1 MKTEFKIFIRS
12 LTSYLMTFTGALIV
26 LWFVFVVVTSILGL
40 RYYSGQS
47 MELMI
52 FLFIMGIVVI
62 GIASV
67 INISLSI
74 DLIAEAKMKELKFT
88 DRYEEF
94 GKKMVKYGSGVIGV
108 LVIAVLIG
116 DYFIH
121 ERKLEEFKSTTS
133 ELIEAHQANLE
144 NVFSYLEDTS
154 QILKIVDVLSTV
166 NRSSDDV
173 SSVELIF
180 FKDVLGKGNFIRY
193 WDGMKS
199 DYLINQELENQVI
212 ILSEEEK
219 QLVQELLEG
228 KKTGVHVLEL
238 EKGELRGYYPLSKNG
253 KIMVIQV
260 IPRFVSSGG
269 RRW

>member
-1 MKTEFKIFIRS
+1 MKTEFKIFIRT
-12 LTSYLMTFTGALIV
+12 LTSYLMTFTGSLIV

-40 RYYSGQS
+40 RYYSGYS

-88 DRYEEF
+88 YKYEEF
-94 GKKMVKYGSGVIGV
+94 AKNMIKYGLGVIGV
-108 LVIAVLIG
+108 LVIAVLMG

-121 ERKLEEFKSTTS
+121 KRKLEEFKSTTS
-133 ELIEAHQANLE
+133 EIVEAHEANLE

-154 QILKIVDVLSTV
+154 QILKIMDVLSTV

-180 FKDVLGKGNFIRY
+180 FVNVLGKENFIRY

-199 DYLINQELENQVI
+199 DYLISHELENQVI

-219 QLVQELLEG
+219 ELVLGLLEG
-228 KKTGVHVLEL
+228 KKTGAHVLEL
-238 EKGELRGYYPLSKNG
+238 DGGSISGYYPVTKNG
-253 KIMVIQV
+253 KKMVV
-260 IPRFVSSGG
+260 RVNPPFVSSGG
-269 RRW
+269 RRL